1 MTGSASGW
9 QTGFTGNPRNG
20 DPGNAEDRRCLIA
33 AGSIPA
39 SAKFSRQLRLNVVDG
54 NFYFPEATVRT
65 GPNRPVL
72 KEKPPDAGVGSS
84 PALCRRS
91 TDDGAVRS
99 DVLDALTV
107 IGKTT
112 VMHLSESS
120 SRN

>member
-54 NFYFPEATVRT
+54 NFYFPEATART

-72 KEKPPDAGVGSS
+72 KKKPPDAGVGSS
-84 PALCRRS
+84 PTLCRRS
-91 TDDGAVRS
+91 TDSGWSLRR
-99 DVLDALTV
+99 LKGLTV